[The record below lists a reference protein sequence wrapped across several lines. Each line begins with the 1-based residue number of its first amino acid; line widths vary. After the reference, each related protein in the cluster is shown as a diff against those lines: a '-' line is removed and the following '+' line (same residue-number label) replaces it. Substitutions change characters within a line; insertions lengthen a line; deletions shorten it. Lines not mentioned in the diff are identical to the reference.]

1 MSAAASTSPS
11 LRQIRHLIV
20 QPHWRDDFGD
30 SARPFE
36 EVNSQTFPHLEEITY
51 RGMYCEVAMWLSP
64 RAPHFDLPIR
74 RLNFQKSSLCDVCL
88 TAFLSLT
95 RPSSRFLR
103 HLRIEGNSGRMA
115 GVVSD
120 FLRPTLETFEYCPTD
135 TRMPPGIGLD
145 DYGRSGLL
153 RYSCPYLPPSTAL
166 TRLVLEFAYL
176 ELEDLEKTSS
186 HFPFLEFVS
195 FYDSTWEPSEW
206 LHLCHLD
213 YLLPFL
219 HSLRQLSFLSLGYL
233 PLFTGAAKEDFDV
246 FCMECEAREV
256 TLRYRT
262 PEYEEEELAFTEY
275 EGSAASEV
283 DSAADMEGWEAL
295 EADDLRF
302 WQYSSSIVLRPS
314 LFTPPTSLDIS
325 PFSRSPTP
333 EVSFLDEPPVEPRLE
348 PDFEAEDE
356 ADEEDVEVEERRWRE
371 WDEDDED
378 WEQGDRRWRELEWG
392 TE

>member
-1 MSAAASTSPS
+1 
-11 LRQIRHLIV
+11 
-20 QPHWRDDFGD
+20 
-30 SARPFE
+30 
-36 EVNSQTFPHLEEITY
+36 
-51 RGMYCEVAMWLSP
+51 
-64 RAPHFDLPIR
+64 
-74 RLNFQKSSLCDVCL
+74 
-88 TAFLSLT
+88 
-95 RPSSRFLR
+95 
-103 HLRIEGNSGRMA
+103 
-115 GVVSD
+115 
-120 FLRPTLETFEYCPTD
+120 
-135 TRMPPGIGLD
+135 
-145 DYGRSGLL
+145 
-153 RYSCPYLPPSTAL
+153 
-166 TRLVLEFAYL
+166 
-176 ELEDLEKTSS
+176 
-186 HFPFLEFVS
+186 